1 MKKFALLLALIMVI
15 CCVPAMAAKTVTGEL
30 LVNGD
35 MELCGTS
42 MDPWTHYSSGCEK
55 STYVAHSGT
64 NSVKST
70 KSEGKTAVLTQDAEF
85 IGGGLVNMSAW
96 VYTEEAN
103 KTAGW
108 KFYYFDKD
116 GNAIKNEQNMFQIN
130 KDKWTYISAES
141 LSPEGAVRIQ
151 FQLRN
156 GEFGTLYFDDVS
168 VKGEATQMRLD
179 EVKNKN
185 EKGME
190 VLKHSQELYDANIAK
205 SENATLGGN
214 PNLIGNPGFEEVGSV
229 TYEDETGKKTTLE
242 VPKDWNA
249 FSRSKWGEIPQYV
262 TDVVHSGERA
272 VKISNYD
279 ESLVGN
285 NPWVMYTVETPTK
298 ANNQY
303 MVSAWVKKAD
313 NTENCGFFFKVEMAH
328 IDEDGTSTG
337 IPGVTSNKFYF
348 NDTDWHEIKHVFSMP
363 EGANKFHFYARL
375 SGTGTVYYDDVQFGL
390 ADTMEVM
397 NMKSDRVFYYTE
409 EPTGLAYAEINDI
422 RDGAYVQFEIKD
434 GENVLASQQVPA
446 SGKAVWNFETAALR
460 KKQQEYTLAATYYA
474 ADGTVLAPT
483 QTKGIYRYDRPP
495 VINDKGQ
502 YIIDGKPADP
512 FFIYG
517 AWDQFLEGYASV
529 GIKFFRPRDPKLD
542 TWDTKELLKV
552 LDRVDKL
559 GMKMMICLYSD
570 QPAGHPFQI
579 DNTRRVV
586 ETVKDHPAVAG
597 YLMMDEPSYAAKG
610 NFKSAQTYEE
620 MHEYL
625 VEGYKAIRDI
635 DPVHPVINIDTVDVT
650 DETIEMTSQV
660 TDVFMIDS
668 YPLQPK
674 DIPIRMYNATSRVM
688 KFLKEDHPF
697 WTLGC
702 QWTDTETPMGDEGV
716 ISSMY
721 QTFFA
726 GAQGFGYYTS
736 DKDSAKLIENMKP
749 SYESGEMGIL
759 FDHFSHGEGV
769 VFNHSLSGKYFYR
782 SWVLDDGTMYL
793 AIMDNTY
800 GGEDTQVE
808 IPLTSTNGKVKITSF
823 TAELV
828 NGGDT
833 YTVTGDDG
841 VFKMTMKPTQTSLYK
856 ITPAQP
862 VDTSLL
868 SANTFDDMA
877 EASWAADAV
886 ELLWNAGIVNK
897 KGDGIFAPNT
907 NITRGDFAMFLI
919 RTMGITDAGSASQ
932 FADVDPNAEYAAEV
946 LIGKNL
952 GIFKGSGNN
961 MFEPE
966 TEISRQD
973 MMTMCARALGLAGG
987 VDLGRFTDNALIADY
1002 ARDSIAAMVKAEIV
1016 KGNPDGSV
1024 NPLGNTTRAEA
1035 AVIMERILNLD

>member
-15 CCVPAMAAKTVTGEL
+15 CCVPAMAAETVTGEL

-85 IGGGLVNMSAW
+85 IGGGLVNISAW

-116 GNAIKNEQNMFQIN
+116 GNAIHNEQNMFPLNQG
-130 KDKWTYISAES
+130 KWTYISSEA
-141 LSPEGAVRIQ
+141 LSPTGATRIQ
-151 FQLRN
+151 FQFRN
-156 GEFGTLYFDDVS
+156 GEMGTLYFDDVS
-168 VKGEATQMRLD
+168 VIGEATQMRLD

-205 SENATLGGN
+205 SANATLGNN
-214 PNLIGNPGFEEVGSV
+214 PNFIGNPGFEEVGSI
-229 TYEDETGKKTTLE
+229 TYKNEEGADTVVER
-242 VPKDWNA
+242 PADWTA

-298 ANNQY
+298 ANKQY
-303 MVSAWVKKAD
+303 MISAWVKKAD
-313 NTENCGFFFKVEMAH
+313 NSEDCGFFFKVEMANV
-328 IDEDGTSTG
+328 DENGVGTG
-337 IPGVTSNKFYF
+337 IPGVTSNTFFF
-348 NDTDWHEIKHVFSMP
+348 NDTDWHEIKYVFSMP

-375 SGTGTVYYDDVQFGL
+375 SGEGTIYYDDVQFGL
-390 ADTMEVM
+390 AGDGEVM
-397 NMKSDRVFYYTE
+397 KMKSDRVFYYTE
-409 EPTGLAYAEINDI
+409 EPTGMAYANINDVH
-422 RDGAYVQFEIKD
+422 DGSYVHFEIKD
-434 GENVLASQQVPA
+434 GETVVAQQQVPA
-446 SGKAVWNFETAALR
+446 SKKTVWNFNTADLR
-460 KKQQEYTLAATYYA
+460 KKQHEYTLCATYYA
-474 ADGTVLAPT
+474 ADGSVIAPT
-483 QTKGIYRYDRPP
+483 QTKGIYRYDRPT

-502 YIIDGKPADP
+502 YIIDGEPADP

-529 GIKFFRPRDPKLD
+529 GIKFFRARDSKLH
-542 TWDTKELLKV
+542 TWDTDELLKV
-552 LDRVDKL
+552 LDKIDKL
-559 GMKMMICLYSD
+559 GMKMMICLYSE

-579 DNTRRVV
+579 DNTKRVV
-586 ETVKDHPAVAG
+586 EAVKDHPAVAG
-597 YLMMDEPSYAAKG
+597 YLMMDEPSYAARG
-610 NFKSAQTYEE
+610 LFKSAKTYEE

-625 VEGYKAIRDI
+625 VEGYKAIRAI
-635 DPVHPVINIDTVDVT
+635 DPVHPVMNIDTVEAT
-650 DETIEMTSQV
+650 SETIELTSQV
-660 TDVFMIDS
+660 TDLFLIDS
-668 YPLQPK
+668 YPLSEK
-674 DIPIRMYNATSRVM
+674 DIPIRMYTATSRVM
-688 KFLKEDHPF
+688 GFLKEGHPF

-702 QWTDTETPMGDEGV
+702 QWTDTETPMGDQGV

-726 GAQGFGYYTS
+726 GATGFGYYTS
-736 DKDSAKLIENMKP
+736 DTESENLINNMKA
-749 SYESGEMGIL
+749 SYESGEMAIL

-769 VFNHSLSGKYFYR
+769 VFNQSLSGKYFYR
-782 SWVLDDGTMYL
+782 SWVKDDGTMYL
-793 AIMDNTY
+793 AIMEKTY
-800 GGEDTQVE
+800 GGANTDVE
-808 IPLTSTNGKVKITSF
+808 IDLTSTNGKVKINNF
-823 TAELV
+823 TATLV

-833 YTVTGDDG
+833 PVVTGEDG
-841 VFKMTMKPTQTSLYK
+841 IFRLTMKPSQTSLYK
-856 ITPAQP
+856 IETTDA
-862 VDTSLL
+862 VDASLL
-868 SANTFDDMA
+868 SLPTFDDMA
-877 EASWAADAV
+877 AASWAQDAV
-886 ELLWNAGIVNK
+886 EFLWSEGIVNK
-897 KGDGIFAPNT
+897 KGDGVFAPNT

-919 RTMGITDAGSASQ
+919 RTMGLADKGKEVQ

-987 VDLGRFTDNALIADY
+987 VDLGRFSDNALIADY

-1016 KGNPDGSV
+1016 KGNPDGTV